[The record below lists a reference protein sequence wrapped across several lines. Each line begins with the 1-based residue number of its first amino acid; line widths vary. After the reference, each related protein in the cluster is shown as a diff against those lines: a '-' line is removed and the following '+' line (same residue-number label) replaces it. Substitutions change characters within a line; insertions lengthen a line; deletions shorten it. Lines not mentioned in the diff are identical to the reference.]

1 MQLAQIDWFVLGAF
15 LLLTLAIGFS
25 YTRSSGRSLTAFFL
39 GGRNLPWYIAGLSMV
54 ATTFAADTPLAVAD
68 LTATSGISGNWLWW
82 NMLFGG
88 LLTTFF
94 FARLWRRANVL
105 TEVEFIELRYTGP
118 IAAFLRGFKAIYL
131 GVFLNVL
138 VIGWVS
144 QAMVTILQV
153 FLGIDQQSGLLLT
166 FGLMAFTAFY
176 SAFAGL
182 KGIAVTDGLQFLLAM
197 GGTTALA
204 FLVIRSPE
212 IGGMAGLREAMPE
225 GALNFF
231 PRIGSGGLPAVDGGA
246 TGTGPDAGTM
256 LSIGAGAFL
265 ARVGMQWWASWYP
278 GAEPG
283 GGGYVAQRMMSV
295 RSERD
300 SVWATLF
307 FNVAHYC
314 LRPWPWILVGLAAI
328 SLYSVERNLP
338 ADDLGLHARQ
348 LIKDGAEST
357 WLALDADALRELA
370 QSNAKAAA
378 LLPELLAVSA
388 DLQARGK
395 TDVLLGQA
403 LDYQQNKQLGYV
415 FAMKDFLPVGLTGLL
430 LASFLAAF
438 MSTISTQLNWGSSY
452 LVHDLY
458 ARFLNKQPD
467 SDARDKHL
475 VWVARLSTLGLMLL
489 SLGVAASFDSI
500 TAIWFF
506 LIECGAGLGLV
517 LILRWYWWRINATAE
532 LTATVSSIVYF
543 AISRSM
549 GLEFPQSFLFI
560 VGATT
565 LTWLGAMLLSAPESR
580 AHLEAFVH
588 RVKPDGAWAPVR
600 RSAGVSAPKTNL
612 WALGAA
618 WLCAVGFTYSAL
630 FFSGSWILGIPG
642 VLPYGLSALGFAS
655 LLVLLAKRF
664 RIFEHSQTEAE
675 VNVRSEEPASHQAP

>member
-1 MQLAQIDWFVLGAF
+1 MQLARIDWLVLGAF
-15 LLLTLAIGFS
+15 LLLTLGIGFS

-166 FGLMAFTAFY
+166 FGLMAFTALY

-212 IGGMAGLREAMPE
+212 IGGMAGLRDAMPE

-231 PRIGSGGLPAVDGGA
+231 PRIGGGGA
-246 TGTGPDAGTM
+246 AQSAGNTPDAGTM

-283 GGGYVAQRMMSV
+283 GGGYIAQRMMSV

-338 ADDLGLHARQ
+338 PDDLGLHARQ

-370 QSNAKAAA
+370 DDNAKAAEM
-378 LLPELLAVSA
+378 LPELLAVSS
-388 DLQARGK
+388 DLKVRGK
-395 TDVLLGQA
+395 TDIPLGQA

-415 FAMKDFLPVGLTGLL
+415 FAMKDFLPIGLTGLL

-438 MSTISTQLNWGSSY
+438 MSTISTQLNWGASY

-458 ARFLNKQPD
+458 ARFLNKQPE

-475 VWVARLSTLGLMLL
+475 VWVARWSTLGLMLL
-489 SLGVAASFDSI
+489 SLVVAASFDSI

-532 LTATVSSIVYF
+532 LTATVASIIYF
-543 AISRSM
+543 AISRAM
-549 GLEFPQSFLFI
+549 GLEFPESFLFI

-565 LTWLGAMLLSAPESR
+565 LTWLAAMMLSAPESR

-588 RVKPDGAWAPVR
+588 RVRPDGAWSPVR
-600 RSAGVSAPKTNL
+600 RSAGVAAPKTNL
-612 WALGAA
+612 WALGAS

-630 FFSGSWILGIPG
+630 FFSGSWILGTPG
-642 VLPYGLSALGFAS
+642 MLLYGLSGLGFAV
-655 LLVLLAKRF
+655 LLVGLAR
-664 RIFEHSQTEAE
+664 RYQIFEHSDGELKPG
-675 VNVRSEEPASHQAP
+675 SELIEPTANEQP

>member
-1 MQLAQIDWFVLGAF
+1 MQLVWIDWAVLGAF
-15 LLLTLAIGFS
+15 MLLTLGIGLS
-25 YTRSSGRSLTAFFL
+25 YTRSSGGNLTAFFL
-39 GGRNLPWYIAGLSMV
+39 GGRNLPWYIAGISMV

-105 TEVEFIELRYTGP
+105 TEVEFIELRYSGP
-118 IAAFLRGFKAIYL
+118 VAAFLRGFKAIYL

-153 FLGIDQQSGLLLT
+153 FLGIDQQTGLLLT
-166 FGLMAFTAFY
+166 FGLMAFTALY

-212 IGGMAGLREAMPE
+212 IGGMAGLRAAMPE
-225 GALNFF
+225 GALHFF
-231 PRIGSGGLPAVDGGA
+231 PRIGAEDTASSGGAV
-246 TGTGPDAGTM
+246 DAGTM
-256 LSIGAGAFL
+256 LTIGAGAFL

-348 LIKDGAEST
+348 LIKDGASST
-357 WLALDADALRELA
+357 WLAMDAGELKELA
-370 QSNAKAAA
+370 LENQTAAQ

-388 DLQARGK
+388 DLRERASS
-395 TDVLLGQA
+395 DVPLGQA

-438 MSTISTQLNWGSSY
+438 MSTISTQLNWGASY

-458 ARFLNKQPD
+458 ARFLHKHPEKEG
-467 SDARDKHL
+467 RDNHL
-475 VWVARLSTLGLMLL
+475 VWVARITTLGLMLL
-489 SLGVAASFDSI
+489 SLLVAASFDSI

-532 LTATVSSIVYF
+532 LTATLASIGYF
-543 AISRSM
+543 ALSRAL
-549 GLEFPQSFLFI
+549 GLEFPLSFLVI

-565 LTWLGAMLLSAPESR
+565 LTWLAAMLLSAPESR
-580 AHLEAFVH
+580 EHLEAFVK
-588 RVKPDGAWAPVR
+588 RVRPDGAWAPIR
-600 RSAGVSAPKTNL
+600 RSAGVSAPLTNL
-612 WALGAA
+612 WALAA
-618 WLCAVGFTYSAL
+618 SWLCAVGFTYAAL
-630 FFSGSWILGIPG
+630 FFSGSWILGTPG
-642 VLPYGLSALGFAS
+642 MLWYGMAALIFAAA
-655 LLVLLAKRF
+655 LAGLARRY
-664 RIFEHSQTEAE
+664 RIFDHSHEAKGTGKE
-675 VNVRSEEPASHQAP
+675 TTPC